1 MIIDGG
7 ILVKNK
13 NRRIVASLL
22 LLSIL
27 ITGCSKEKKSNIDML
42 SYVDSKD
49 NREHMIKES
58 IMDDISLIEGTGLK
72 DIFGI
77 NEDIKKLLNTKD
89 IECSYNY
96 YGNIDTLFHQIINNS
111 REYAKD
117 KDIYES
123 VFAKEF
129 YEDIDYTNYYGFL
142 IGKEE
147 LEKIKEH
154 ILLFLESYISYVYGD
169 DNSEDIHNML
179 DLKIVV
185 FKDKDLERVNTYG
198 DYDSSENLIRISFY
212 NILESGWELDD
223 ILARLDEV
231 LKHELNHSL
240 EHSCEDKKSKGSLD
254 EIDFLNASN
263 YSFLTEAA
271 AESALYNL
279 GISSGYE
286 NKGTVFY
293 YTYDDYRSLENKLL
307 LCSVF
312 QNDKKIED
320 YYRYINNE
328 DMNGLLEFLGGSSIE
343 EKEELFRVVYAMDA
357 LVGRNKYPYVVLG
370 EKEEYSKE
378 DIMRLTDKIKYQH
391 YISIFKYSIKSLI
404 DYNLKE
410 EVLSLDD
417 NLLLYYIVVNNLID
431 DCFLIDDSSGYNIY
445 YYYKEFIDE
454 YNLIEDSFFKILG
467 ILYSKDVIEVESLYD
482 EYKKIDIINSLTYLS
497 NGNSNIDSN
506 KDINKKLNRLLE
518 KFPKLK
524 VCANV
529 YYYNGYTSNFSYMK
543 LLDGVMSPENKD
555 STLRLRK

>member
-1 MIIDGG
+1 MR
-7 ILVKNK
+7 NK
-13 NRRIVASLL
+13 SKRIVAF
-22 LLSIL
+22 LLSLNIL

-42 SYVDSKD
+42 SYVDPKD
-49 NREHMIKES
+49 NREQMIKES
-58 IMDDISLIEGTGLK
+58 IIEDISLIDSTGLK

-77 NEDIKKLLNTKD
+77 DKEIDNILKIGDSLCT
-89 IECSYNY
+89 YNY
-96 YGNIDTLFHQIINNS
+96 YGNISSLFYRIINNS

-117 KDIYES
+117 KDIYMS
-123 VFAKEF
+123 LFDKEF
-129 YEDIDYTNYYGFL
+129 YDDISYTNYYGVEITKDKLDL
-142 IGKEE
+142 IRENV
-147 LEKIKEH
+147 LIA
-154 ILLFLESYISYVYGD
+154 LESYLSYIYSTG
-169 DNSEDIHNML
+169 NKEDIHNLL

-185 FKDKDLERVNTYG
+185 FKDKDLERLNTYG
-198 DYDSSENLIRISFY
+198 DYDSSDNLIRISFY

-223 ILARLDEV
+223 ILARMDEV

-240 EHSCEDKKSKGSLD
+240 EHSCEDRKGNSLE
-254 EIDFLNASN
+254 EIDFLNDNN

-286 NKGTVFY
+286 NKGSVFY
-293 YTYDDYRSLENKLL
+293 YTYDEYRSLENKLL
-307 LCSVF
+307 LCSIF

-343 EKEELFRVVYAMDA
+343 EKRELFRIVYAMDA

-370 EKEEYSKE
+370 EKGEYSKE
-378 DIMRLTDKIKYQH
+378 DVMRLTDKIKYQH
-391 YISIFKYSIKSLI
+391 YISILKYSIKSLI

-454 YNLIEDSFFKILG
+454 YNLIENSFFKILG
-467 ILYSKDVIEVESLYD
+467 VLYSKDVIEIESLYD
-482 EYKKIDIINSLTYLS
+482 EYKKIDIIDSLTYLS
-497 NGNSNIDSN
+497 SGNSNIDSN
-506 KDINKKLNRLLE
+506 KDINKRLKRLLE

-529 YYYNGYTSNFSYMK
+529 YYYNGYISNYSYIK
-543 LLDGVMSPENKD
+543 LLDKVMNPENKD
-555 STLRLRK
+555 NTLRLRK